1 VVAAQERAQR
11 KAAQRRLQA
20 IGTAAALIAIDWG
33 TTSARAYR
41 LDARGRVVDKRS
53 APLGVQKI
61 AADGF
66 PAALDALLGDA
77 VDADVPLIAC
87 GMVGSR
93 QGWIETPYVQCPA
106 DLAAVAAALTPVPG
120 RRLAIVPGLVCHDS
134 DRVPDVM
141 RGEETQILG
150 TLDNRRRAASR
161 FVVLPGTHSK
171 WVRVGRGGIEAFATF
186 MTGELYALL
195 HDHSILGR
203 MVAAGRPD
211 ATAFARG
218 VRASLG
224 HAAALPHDLFSVRT
238 LALTGALAPEGVA
251 DYLSGLLLGAEVAAA
266 RRWAAR
272 DAVGEG
278 VVTLVGDTALCA
290 RYRRALALAG
300 IKATA
305 GPPEAAARGLW
316 RIARHAGMLS
326 A

>member
-1 VVAAQERAQR
+1 MVATQERAQR
-11 KAAQRRLQA
+11 KAAQRRPAA

-41 LDARGRVVDKRS
+41 LDARGRVLDKRS

-77 VDADVPLIAC
+77 VDAAVPLIAC

-93 QGWIETPYVQCPA
+93 QGWIEAPYVQCPA
-106 DLAAVAAALTPVPG
+106 DLAAVAAALTPVAG
-120 RRLAIVPGLVCHDS
+120 RRLAIVPGLVCHDG

-150 TLDNRRRAASR
+150 TLGERRPTSR

-171 WVRVGRGGIEAFATF
+171 WVRVGSGGIETFATF

-203 MVAAGRPD
+203 MAAAGGHD
-211 ATAFARG
+211 AAAFARG

-224 HAAALPHDLFSVRT
+224 DAAALPHDLFSART

-272 DAVGEG
+272 DAVEEG
-278 VVTLVGDTALCA
+278 VVTLVGDAALCA

-300 IKATA
+300 IKTA
-305 GPPEAAARGLW
+305 SGPSDAAARGLW
-316 RIARHAGMLS
+316 RIARQAGML
-326 A
+326 AA